1 MSHSIGR
8 SRRGIIKANPSKQ
21 LRILRRLTS
30 PEVKLDGRKLADEDL
45 VWLSNDEWR
54 RIDFDRLLQKL
65 EELRKDLARARDAR
79 DAAEEVER
87 LWNELETHLRSVHVA
102 ASLDQGFEEDE
113 IDEAKVTAQMKV
125 ILPENGI
132 ADPEKERV
140 VIVLTDDLNKGVND
154 DGTPNLEKYK
164 NVLTIR
170 IILAAAKATKLPY
183 NIYVVEANSLRFR
196 QNTSKPSPW
205 PHPKSNFEKIC
216 RIVLIEQL
224 KDIKPVAIFLH
235 SSPARGMFGQ
245 EVGTPVF
252 AAPKKYK
259 NYDLKKVKGLKK
271 VGGLEDVAEAVGWP
285 ILVEGFNHPAQARF
299 FKAFWEWAKIAAD
312 AARK

>member
-1 MSHSIGR
+1 MGHTID
-8 SRRGIIKANPSKQ
+8 RRRPGTIKENKAK
-21 LRILRRLTS
+21 LKRILRRLRATKQES
-30 PEVKLDGRKLADEDL
+30 QDGRIDGRKLADEDL

-113 IDEAKVTAQMKV
+113 IDEAMV
-125 ILPENGI
+125 IARKKKIYGDYENS
-132 ADPEKERV
+132 V
-140 VIVLTDDLNKGVND
+140 VFVLTDDLNKGVND

-164 NVLTIR
+164 KVLTIR
-170 IILAAAKATKLPY
+170 FILAAAHATKFQF
-183 NIYVVEANSLRFR
+183 NIWVVEANSLRFR
-196 QNTSKPSPW
+196 QNTSKPWPW
-205 PHPKSNFEKIC
+205 PHPESDFEKLC
-216 RIVLIEQL
+216 REVLIEQL

-235 SSPARGMFGQ
+235 SSPARGMFGVK
-245 EVGTPVF
+245 VGELMF
-252 AAPKKYK
+252 AGREH
-259 NYDLKKVKGLKK
+259 LGLAK
-271 VGGLEDVAEAVGWP
+271 VGGLDEVAEARGGP
-285 ILVEGFNHPAQARF
+285 ILVEGFDHPAQARF
-299 FKAFWEWAKIAAD
+299 FKAFWEWGKIAVE

>member
-1 MSHSIGR
+1 MAYTIDR
-8 SRRGIIKANPSKQ
+8 RRRGTFKENKAK
-21 LRILRRLTS
+21 LKRILRRL
-30 PEVKLDGRKLADEDL
+30 EAVGHDGRKLADEDL

-54 RIDFDRLLQKL
+54 RIEEAGDFDRILKKL
-65 EELRKDLARARDAR
+65 EELRKDLVKARRAR
-79 DAAEEVER
+79 DAAEEVKR
-87 LWNELETHLRSVHVA
+87 VWKELENYLRSVHVK
-102 ASLDQGFEEDE
+102 ASKKQGFKKNE
-113 IDEAKVTAQMKV
+113 IHEAQVLAQKKV
-125 ILPENGI
+125 IWPENGKKKY
-132 ADPEKERV
+132 PTSV
-140 VIVLTDDLNKGVND
+140 VFVLTDDLNKGVND
-154 DGTPNLEKYK
+154 DGTPNPEKYK

-170 IILAAAKATKLPY
+170 IILAAAKATNLQF

-235 SSPARGMFGQ
+235 SSPARGMFKVK
-245 EVGTPVF
+245 VGKPVF
-252 AAPKKYK
+252 AGRTH
-259 NYDLKKVKGLKK
+259 LGLEK
-271 VGGLEDVAEAVGWP
+271 VGGLDEVAEARGGP
-285 ILVEGFNHPAQARF
+285 ILVEGFDHPAQARF